1 MRQYFSKKILYSTIM
16 DRIVLLRIGSNKAHL
31 GLTFILGLLLCSVQ
45 AQVVQSVGVLKNNT
59 IPVFI
64 VDFPE
69 EADLFVCTVDS
80 KKLAQGNQG
89 LWYFQDSQTYADK
102 KIFFVDKQELSK
114 LQIYFIDEPSQ
125 AGWQNKAKKKL
136 LE

>member
-1 MRQYFSKKILYSTIM
+1 MRYYFSKKLLYPTILN
-16 DRIVLLRIGSNKAHL
+16 RLLSRGIAPNKARL
-31 GLTFILGLLLCSVQ
+31 VLVFILGFFLCHLQ
-45 AQVVQSVGVLKNNT
+45 AQVVQSLGTLKKNAL
-59 IPVFI
+59 PVFI

-102 KIFFVDKQELSK
+102 KIFFVDQREFSK

-125 AGWQNKAKKKL
+125 AGWQNKAKQHL

>member
-1 MRQYFSKKILYSTIM
+1 MRYHFSKNFLDPTILN
-16 DRIVLLRIGSNKAHL
+16 RLLSLGIGSNKARL
-31 GLTFILGLLLCSVQ
+31 VWAFILGFFPFHLQ
-45 AQVVQSVGVLKNNT
+45 AQVVQSVGSLKKNT
-59 IPVFI
+59 LPVFI

-102 KIFFVDKQELSK
+102 KIFFVDQRELSK
-114 LQIYFIDEPSQ
+114 LQIYFIDDPSR
-125 AGWQNKAKKKL
+125 AGWQNKAKKNL